1 MSFVKKLVGKK
12 LSIILATIYL
22 FFSACSLHTVSEVKK
37 LTENHLRKIEL
48 SDAQSRSE
56 QLLRQTLERQIG
68 SAHKDTRYTLSYS
81 LTGASV
87 SNLSASG
94 STSTLNNTK
103 MSVNYSL
110 KDNETG
116 NELTNGVVSA
126 TATSGTITSYYGQRI
141 STKFAS
147 ERLVQLL
154 AERVYQKLQLHFL
167 SAEN

>member
-1 MSFVKKLVGKK
+1 MLKNWWKKGAHYP
-12 LSIILATIYL
+12 ATIYL
-22 FFSACSLHTVSEVKK
+22 FFSACSLHTIGEVNK
-37 LTENHLRKIEL
+37 LTESHLRKIDL
-48 SDAQSRSE
+48 SEAQSRSE
-56 QLLRQTLERQIG
+56 QLLRQTLQRQIAQLIQI
-68 SAHKDTRYTLSYS
+68 SRYNLSYS
-81 LTGASV
+81 LTGANV
-87 SNLSASG
+87 STLSASG
-94 STSTLNNTK
+94 SPSTLNTTK

-126 TATSGTITSYYGQRI
+126 TATSGTITSYYGQGV
-141 STKFAS
+141 SAQFAS